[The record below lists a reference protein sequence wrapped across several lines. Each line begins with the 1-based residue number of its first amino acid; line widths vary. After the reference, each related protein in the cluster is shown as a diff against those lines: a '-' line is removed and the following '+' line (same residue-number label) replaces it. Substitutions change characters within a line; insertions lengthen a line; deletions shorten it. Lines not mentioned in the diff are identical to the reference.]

1 MKTNFALAPAKIT
14 DPCLANDPIRQV
26 YQRYKVSF
34 CICSSI
40 LDYCSIHPL
49 FILKEN
55 KKFVKVNV
63 NSEPVQ
69 YLLIA
74 EG

>member
-1 MKTNFALAPAKIT
+1 MWQTEEALFWTFVAYT
-14 DPCLANDPIRQV
+14 L
-26 YQRYKVSF
+26 
-34 CICSSI
+34 
-40 LDYCSIHPL
+40 PL

-55 KKFVKVNV
+55 KKFVNV

-74 EG
+74 EGWPLLLDIY

>member
-1 MKTNFALAPAKIT
+1 MWQTEEALFWTIVAYN
-14 DPCLANDPIRQV
+14 L
-26 YQRYKVSF
+26 
-34 CICSSI
+34 
-40 LDYCSIHPL
+40 PL

-74 EG
+74 EGVTSVIGYL

>member
-1 MKTNFALAPAKIT
+1 MWQTEEALFWTIVAYT
-14 DPCLANDPIRQV
+14 L
-26 YQRYKVSF
+26 
-34 CICSSI
+34 
-40 LDYCSIHPL
+40 PL

-74 EG
+74 EGVTSAIGYL

>member
-1 MKTNFALAPAKIT
+1 MWQTEEALFWTIVAYT
-14 DPCLANDPIRQV
+14 L
-26 YQRYKVSF
+26 
-34 CICSSI
+34 
-40 LDYCSIHPL
+40 PL

-74 EG
+74 EGWPLLLDIYKIWYWIVDWSKMFG

>member
-1 MKTNFALAPAKIT
+1 MWQTEEALFWTIVAYT
-14 DPCLANDPIRQV
+14 L
-26 YQRYKVSF
+26 
-34 CICSSI
+34 
-40 LDYCSIHPL
+40 PL

-74 EG
+74 EGVTSAIGYLLDFAEILS